1 MWTESVP
8 LKEEKKYLLE
18 IQELKRNKPKV
29 TQVHKM
35 EEGLQTLKEGVS
47 MKDTVQEIN
56 KQMAMLREEKKG
68 IQAKLTEI
76 REARNAKLGDMPD
89 IIKERDEL
97 SQLVTEKVKEKNQ
110 LRDDFKAAEKAKED
124 DKEEE

>member
-47 MKDTVQEIN
+47 MKDTDQEIN